1 MTDKEFEELSLLAQF
16 CKDLLN
22 NPGWA
27 NLCEYVEKHRVD
39 PIDNEILNATL
50 SPLVPTFELFC
61 WNEAVN
67 KGKKLG
73 LKEFMKV
80 VPFIISE
87 FEKESNRRQ
96 KHDGAGPRKPVRT
109 GRKFRTR

>member
-1 MTDKEFEELSLLAQF
+1 MTDNEFDGLSRLAQF

-22 NPGWA
+22 NPEWA
-27 NLCEYVEKHRVD
+27 NLCDYVDRKRID
-39 PIDNEILNATL
+39 PIDNEIQNATV

-80 VPFIISE
+80 VPFIIAE
-87 FEKESNRRQ
+87 QEKELKRRL
-96 KHDGAGPRKPVRT
+96 KADGAGPRKPAST
-109 GRKFRTR
+109 GRKFMTR